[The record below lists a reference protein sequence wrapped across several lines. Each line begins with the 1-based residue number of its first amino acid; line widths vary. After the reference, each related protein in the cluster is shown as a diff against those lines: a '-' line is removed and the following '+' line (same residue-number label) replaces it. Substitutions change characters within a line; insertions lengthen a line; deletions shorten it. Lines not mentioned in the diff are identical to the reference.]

1 MQITEITV
9 SVKKSWGRGKD
20 KWGKKTW
27 DGGEI
32 LLSSTASL
40 GPTEDPTLARAKL
53 YDTQKKQIISKMEQ
67 NNIVVQ

>member
-9 SVKKSWGRGKD
+9 SVKKSWGRGNGRGD
-20 KWGKKTW
+20 KKTW

-32 LLSSTASL
+32 LLSSKALL

-53 YDTQKKQIISKMEQ
+53 YDAQRRQITEYMNK
-67 NNIVVQ
+67 NNIVVR